1 MLATPVQFGFGMRFY
16 RSAYGALRHGSTN
29 MDVLVALGSSAAYFY
44 SVGFT
49 SVAIATHGKQAA
61 GQQCFE
67 TAAML
72 ITFILL
78 GKWLEA
84 TARGKAS
91 EAMSTL
97 LRLQPVTALVCVDPD
112 GAAALEKRAAMADA
126 AGALDGEKEGGE
138 AGGAMPPILPPTP
151 LAAPLQDDEHGEIRV
166 REAAVSGLTKGDVIK
181 VLPGAQ
187 VPLDGI
193 VLDGASSVNEAMLTG
208 EAMPVIKVPT
218 PPLQLG
224 SRAPLGDD
232 MAHALAGYGND
243 LPA

>member
-1 MLATPVQFGFGMRFY
+1 MAGTMAAYWYSIVMMGVSLATR
-16 RSAYGALRHGSTN
+16 GAQGA
-29 MDVLVALGSSAAYFY
+29 DKEA
-44 SVGFT
+44 
-49 SVAIATHGKQAA
+49 
-61 GQQCFE
+61 FE

-78 GKWLEA
+78 GKYLETSA
-84 TARGKAS
+84 KGRASKAIS
-91 EAMSTL
+91 KL
-97 LRLQPVTALVCVDPD
+97 LQLQPPTALQLANCRDVD
-112 GAAALEKRAAMADA
+112 GDA
-126 AGALDGEKEGGE
+126 
-138 AGGAMPPILPPTP
+138 
-151 LAAPLQDDEHGEIRV
+151 
-166 REAAVSGLTKGDVIK
+166 REVQVSGLRKGDVIK